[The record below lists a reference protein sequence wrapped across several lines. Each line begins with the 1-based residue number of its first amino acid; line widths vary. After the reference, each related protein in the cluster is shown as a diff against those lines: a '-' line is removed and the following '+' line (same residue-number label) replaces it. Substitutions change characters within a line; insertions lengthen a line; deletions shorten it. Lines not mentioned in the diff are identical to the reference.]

1 MKSFEIISKLIFPF
15 IGLYVIYTAYSYAD
29 SLKNCSCISSLK
41 PQIEHIKTFEQALMT
56 LQVIMIL
63 LQIIAIVMPPSKLF
77 AFTSKY
83 AIFWVFGIYILAIIF
98 IMIYFVSSVYDFAE
112 QIPEDC
118 KCAMKWQRNI
128 LYLQALLYTFSLF
141 IICIVTLFILTSFAM

>member
-29 SLKNCSCISSLK
+29 SLKDCSCISSLK
-41 PQIEHIKTFEQALMT
+41 TQIDHIKTFEQALMT

-83 AIFWVFGIYILAIIF
+83 AIFWVFGIYILAMIF